1 MIVENGSRFGRLTVL
16 KIDESRKGKNS
27 YYLCLCSCG
36 TVKSILR
43 SNLGST
49 QSCGCFR
56 KEKAQQLNQEG
67 PLDMLGFRSG
77 KLLVIQRGNNTLKG
91 QARWVCRCDCGKEV
105 LVDGS
110 SLRNDNSTSCGCKRS
125 QTIKSKPSPA
135 IDLTNKRFG
144 RLVVLSRGKNNGKKL
159 QWNCLCDCGK
169 VTLKQGYPLSK
180 GNIKSC
186 GCLELENRLQNCSRR
201 KIKHGLH
208 LHPLYR
214 KLQSIIA
221 RCHSITSRD
230 YPRYN
235 AKGRKVCE
243 EWRASPKKFVEW
255 CLENGWENG
264 KKLSI
269 DRINNKGDYSPEN
282 CQILTSV
289 ENTIKRYTDN
299 GQGLVVAGVAINI
312 REQCRIAKISPETVK
327 NLLTTG
333 YSKDCLIRYGELE
346 HFQKIAVGKSIT
358 SNQPISID
366 AAFQIEKIYKSR
378 SRPPGYTNY
387 MSMMGRCYNSNNKH
401 YSDYGA
407 RGITVCERWR
417 NNFKQFLAD
426 MGPPPHRDA
435 AVHRIDPN
443 GNYEPSN
450 CKWASRSE
458 NTRAMHNKS

>member
-27 YYLCLCSCG
+27 YYSCLCSCG

-43 SNLGST
+43 SNLVSGST

-77 KLLVIQRGNNTLKG
+77 KLLVIGRGENTLKG
-91 QARWVCRCDCGKEV
+91 QARWKCRCDCGKEV

-125 QTIKSKPSPA
+125 QTIKSKPSSA
-135 IDLTNKRFG
+135 INLIGQKFGKLT
-144 RLVVLSRGKNNGKKL
+144 VLERGPNDKKKV
-159 QWNCLCDCGK
+159 QWWCLCEC
-169 VTLKQGYPLSK
+169 
-180 GNIKSC
+180 GNIALKKPGVVKSC
-186 GCLELENRLQNCSRR
+186 GCLELANRLNNCSKR
-201 KIKHGLH
+201 KIKHGLYK
-208 LHPLYR
+208 HPLYFIF
-214 KLQSIIA
+214 QGMVA
-221 RCHSITSRD
+221 RCYRET
-230 YPRYN
+230 
-235 AKGRKVCE
+235 AKGYHRYKGRSICD
-243 EWRASPKKFVEW
+243 EWLKSPEKFIKW
-255 CLENGWENG
+255 ALENGWENG
-264 KKLSI
+264 RKLSI
-269 DRINNKGDYSPEN
+269 DRINNNGDYSPEN

-327 NLLTTG
+327 KLLTAG
-333 YSKDCLIRYGELE
+333 YSKDCIIRYGELE
-346 HFQKIAVGKSIT
+346 HFQKIAIGKSIT

-366 AAFQIEKIYKSR
+366 AASQIEKIYKSR

-387 MSMMGRCYNSNNKH
+387 MGMMGRCYNPNNKKY
-401 YSDYGA
+401 YSNYA
-407 RGITVCERWR
+407 ACGITVCERWR

-458 NTRAMHNKS
+458 NTHAMHNKS